1 VRTQPAVISRLVA
14 FVAGLAAVVAGTFLP
29 WLRSGTVDR
38 SSYSAG
44 DVLRRIEALP
54 TALGFLLDVWPFL
67 SLACAAAAALAV
79 LRVDRGALTVG
90 AICAVTAGTTSAVV
104 LVRGSTGLVR
114 PVSTGPLVTLAGAT
128 VVFVTVLISLVR
140 AYFRPRRAERLGRMR

>member
-1 VRTQPAVISRLVA
+1 VQTQPAVTSRLVA

-38 SSYSAG
+38 SSYSAD

-79 LRVDRGALTVG
+79 LRVDRAALTVG

-104 LVRGSTGLVR
+104 LVRGPTGLVR